1 MHPADIISRLVE
13 PGTMLDHLPPFAYL
27 LFFLA
32 EIFTPLLYGWNVLEA
47 TKDAATDFLHREDNF
62 DFIIGKEW

>member
-1 MHPADIISRLVE
+1 
-13 PGTMLDHLPPFAYL
+13 MLDHLPPFAYL